1 MNRED
6 ALALAITNAQAAERL
21 LALCEDPSRIH
32 DRPDGPEMTAEDGS
46 RRLDEER
53 RAASYA
59 GANAHARVA
68 QAWAAIARQLA
79 THGAERAQAALERR
93 RDEADR
99 RSRS

>member
-6 ALALAITNAQAAERL
+6 ALDLAISNAEAAERL
-21 LALCEDPSRIH
+21 LALCGDPSRT
-32 DRPDGPEMTAEDGS
+32 PDGPEMTAEDGS
-46 RRLDEER
+46 RPPDEER
-53 RAASYA
+53 RAVSYA
-59 GANAHARVA
+59 AANAHAHVA
-68 QAWAAIARQLA
+68 QAWATIAHQLA